1 MRPAPGNQLH
11 PEPAQS
17 GPFIPAC
24 AQDPA
29 KRHELDRAAVR
40 ELECALCGLRQATG
54 LACAGCG
61 VAFGA
66 YACLRC
72 RFFDD
77 DLRKQ
82 QFHCD
87 ACGICR
93 VGGRANF
100 FHCATCGCCYAA
112 TLEARTRART
122 LTLDTSLF
130 RARVPRL
137 LHLFWGL
144 PLQET
149 WPGAES
155 EHLR

>member
-1 MRPAPGNQLH
+1 M
-11 PEPAQS
+11 
-17 GPFIPAC
+17 
-24 AQDPA
+24 
-29 KRHELDRAAVR
+29 RHELDRAAVR
-40 ELECALCGLRQATG
+40 ELECALCGLRQAAG

-112 TLEARTRART
+112 TLEARSRRSHRARHVGPPCASSA
-122 LTLDTSLF
+122 L
-130 RARVPRL
+130 AGVP
-137 LHLFWGL
+137 GCQA
-144 PLQET
+144 PC
-149 WPGAES
+149 S
-155 EHLR
+155 EVLRFMVR